1 MSRLRV
7 IGGALRGRKLEAPR
21 TDATRPTLDRV
32 RESIFNLLGPLP
44 PGLRVLDLFAGS
56 GALGI
61 EALSRGAES
70 VVFVERAREPL
81 RTLRANV
88 AALDLAGRARISTL
102 DAGTSAA
109 WGDGPFDLAF
119 ADPPWP
125 DAYEDAVLA
134 AAAAGLAPGGR
145 LVLEHPR
152 ERTPPLA
159 PEPLELRKER
169 SYGATGVAV
178 YGRSEAD

>member
-1 MSRLRV
+1 MSQLRV
-7 IGGALRGRKLEAPR
+7 IGGELRGRKLQAPR

-81 RTLRANV
+81 RTLRAN
-88 AALDLAGRARISTL
+88 LAELRLTARARISTV
-102 DAGTSAA
+102 DAGTPAA
-109 WGDGPFDLAF
+109 WGAGEFDLAF

-145 LVLEHPR
+145 LVLEHPK
-152 ERTPPLA
+152 ERTPPDA
-159 PEPLELRKER
+159 PAPLELQKER
-169 SYGATGVAV
+169 SYGGTGVAV
-178 YGRSEAD
+178 YGRPETD